1 MTPSNYAEFPGIGEV
16 RAPTT
21 NERHPNDRDSERKK
35 GRRAQ
40 RTADMVVYCSAHPRL
55 SDWGVFIFVLEPNGF
70 GRIFGPYPSRAEQ
83 NEEIILTIIFS
94 LFGLLAPVL
103 FLRKKL
109 RKPIGTENYQLYAG
123 QSKRASLGI
132 MVAGI
137 IITIVA
143 STLAVYADAH
153 VIRDLPTYVV
163 SLLAS
168 TGDDISLRGIFRLA
182 SGQIILGFLYPG
194 SLINHVSDPLFLFC
208 AKTDLR
214 SGPLFILYE

>member
-1 MTPSNYAEFPGIGEV
+1 MTEIQKEKREGVLNVQPTWLYIVRLILVSLIGAV
-16 RAPTT
+16 LFLFL
-21 NERHPNDRDSERKK
+21 SL
-35 GRRAQ
+35 
-40 RTADMVVYCSAHPRL
+40 MVSV
-55 SDWGVFIFVLEPNGF
+55 D
-70 GRIFGPYPSRAEQ
+70 IFGPYPSRAEQ

-109 RKPIGTENYQLYAG
+109 RKPLGTKNSQLYAG

-168 TGDDISLRGIFRLA
+168 TGVALA
-182 SGQIILGFLYPG
+182 FLGFFAWRRG
-194 SLINHVSDPLFLFC
+194 
-208 AKTDLR
+208 R
-214 SGPLFILYE
+214 